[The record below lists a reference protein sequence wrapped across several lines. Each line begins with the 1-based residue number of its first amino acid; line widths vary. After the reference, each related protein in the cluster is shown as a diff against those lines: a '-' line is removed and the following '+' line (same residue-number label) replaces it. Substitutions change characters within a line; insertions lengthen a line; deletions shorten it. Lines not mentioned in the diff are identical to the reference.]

1 MVSQSQFLPPKI
13 THQWLWGRWWHSRRI
28 QQIATVSQPCKVW
41 AIAPPLRIE
50 ESRPVE
56 NIGSEMCV
64 FVFVFVSGLVIS
76 KTTSSKSGKHCFTM
90 TWRTLLLSHIGEA
103 LHMSMSTFS
112 KLRIFEQVSV
122 WFLNKLNHL
131 SLKAKSHCLRS
142 VKKVFGGKFQQRWF
156 WAKAS
161 LSKSDFEEK
170 QVPTKWFWAKVNFSK
185 VILSESKILEKWF
198 WGRATFNK
206 VICAKA
212 RLASWKNC

>member
-1 MVSQSQFLPPKI
+1 MVNPYIDSCCKWKSISPHHRVNKIRSELVDQIQRVVGRCTGRLGFFL
-13 THQWLWGRWWHSRRI
+13 Q
-28 QQIATVSQPCKVW
+28 TVQ
-41 AIAPPLRIE
+41 L
-50 ESRPVE
+50 
-56 NIGSEMCV
+56 
-64 FVFVFVSGLVIS
+64 
-76 KTTSSKSGKHCFTM
+76 
-90 TWRTLLLSHIGEA
+90 LLLSHIGKA

-156 WAKAS
+156 WAKVS

-212 RLASWKNC
+212 LLASWKNC